1 MQRTRAADRIYMLA
15 ARSCDHAL
23 FAYLEDWV
31 ALLQTCKA
39 LRWRMPAQP
48 LRANLQALS
57 NCFVARCFQNLV
69 DRTEEPLEHLR
80 ALFYRHAR
88 RLGNQ
93 ERRRMLLALVV
104 MEDRE
109 ADEWARGVRGERK
122 SRRGSGKDRSRIS
135 HQRP

>member
-1 MQRTRAADRIYMLA
+1 MRAAHARRRPHMLA
-15 ARSCDHAL
+15 GRSCDHAL

-69 DRTEEPLEHLR
+69 DRTEDPLEHLR
-80 ALFYRHAR
+80 APHPGA
-88 RLGNQ
+88 
-93 ERRRMLLALVV
+93 
-104 MEDRE
+104 
-109 ADEWARGVRGERK
+109 
-122 SRRGSGKDRSRIS
+122 
-135 HQRP
+135 